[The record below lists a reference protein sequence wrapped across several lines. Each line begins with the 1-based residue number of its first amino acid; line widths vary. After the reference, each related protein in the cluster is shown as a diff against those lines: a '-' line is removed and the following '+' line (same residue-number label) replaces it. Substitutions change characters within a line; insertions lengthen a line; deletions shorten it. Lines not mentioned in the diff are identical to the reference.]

1 MLKFK
6 LNFGEKDKIA
16 SSLEQSELAKQ
27 AQIEPPQK
35 GERLIQGIKIL
46 VLFLINN
53 IELSASEIKI

>member
-35 GERLIQGIKIL
+35 GERLDKRHQN
-46 VLFLINN
+46 FSSFSHQQHRA
-53 IELSASEIKI
+53 LSF

>member
-1 MLKFK
+1 MLNFK

-35 GERLIQGIKIL
+35 GE
-46 VLFLINN
+46 
-53 IELSASEIKI
+53 SASKF